1 MLLEPRH
8 APARAHP
15 DDSTI
20 SVLVIEDDLVFQRII
35 QDYLRHPSVGG
46 IRVTLADR
54 LKTGL
59 VELGPESIDAVLLD
73 LTLPDSEGLETLHR
87 LQEYAPW
94 VPVIVLTG
102 LDDDA
107 IAAEAVRR
115 GAQDFIVK
123 TDLNPALLARS
134 IRYAI
139 ERSKAEV
146 ALRESERRFRAV
158 VEDQTELVCRF
169 LPDGRL
175 TFVNDAFCRFFG
187 RDSEHLLGR
196 SFLPVTG
203 DDQPPT
209 AAFFAAADPRHP
221 TRSREQHLVPPLG
234 EPSWIQWTDRAL
246 FDGDGRLAEFQ
257 SVGRDITE
265 QKKLERQL
273 FQAQKMET
281 LGQLAGGLAH
291 DFNNLLTVITGCCG
305 LLLLE
310 EERAGMVPNPRILEI
325 EKAAHRAA
333 SLTQQ
338 LLAVSRRHVAHPVV
352 LDLNQVIWQ
361 TEEMLHRLLG
371 ERVEVS
377 VSPEPAL
384 GRIKADRSQIE
395 QILVNLVV
403 NARDAMP
410 EGGKLSIATA
420 AVAAGEPHPGESTQ
434 HRGPWAE
441 LAVTDTGVGMDADTQ
456 ERIFEPFFSTKDVG
470 RGTGLGLS
478 IVYSLVKQSDGLI
491 LVESE
496 LGRGTRIR
504 IHFPITEDPQPP
516 IEEPFADRAAPPH
529 QGSGTI
535 LLVEDEEIVRS
546 MVQSL
551 LEPQGYT
558 VLPAASAEEAM
569 ELLDAAGDEP
579 DAMLTDIVLPGR
591 SGLQLADEVKE
602 RFPGIR
608 ILFMSGY
615 ADTAAHHEGWV
626 ASARNFLQKPFSP
639 NELLIKLGEV
649 LSHAVNEGEE
659 P

>member
-1 MLLEPRH
+1 MPIETRH
-8 APARAHP
+8 APARESPGGSA
-15 DDSTI
+15 I

-54 LKTGL
+54 LKAGL
-59 VELGPESIDAVLLD
+59 DQLDPETVDAVLLD
-73 LTLPDSEGLETLHR
+73 LTLPDSEGLDTLR
-87 LQEYAPW
+87 RIEEYAPW

-107 IAAEAVRR
+107 VAAEAVRR

-139 ERSKAEV
+139 ERSKAEA
-146 ALRESERRFRAV
+146 ALRDSESRFRAV

-169 LPDGRL
+169 LPNGRL
-175 TFVNDAFCRFFG
+175 TFVNRAFCRFFG
-187 RDSEHLLGR
+187 RDPEHLLGR

-203 DDQPPT
+203 DDQAPT
-209 AAFFAAADPRHP
+209 ATFFASADPRQP
-221 TRSREQHLVPPLG
+221 TRSREQHLVPPVG
-234 EPSWIQWTDRAL
+234 DPSWIQWTDRAL
-246 FDGDGRLAEFQ
+246 FDGEGRLVEFQ

-273 FQAQKMET
+273 FQAQKMEN

-310 EERAGMVPNPRILEI
+310 EEQAGIPPNPRIFEI

-338 LLAVSRRHVAHPVV
+338 LLAVSRRHVARPVV
-352 LDLNQVIWQ
+352 LDLNQVVWH
-361 TEEMLHRLLG
+361 TEEMLRRLLG

-377 VSPEPAL
+377 VSPEPGL
-384 GRIKADRSQIE
+384 GRVKADRSQIE

-410 EGGKLSIATA
+410 EGGKLTIATA
-420 AVAAGEPHPGESTQ
+420 AVTAEEPHPGESPT

-441 LAVTDTGVGMDADTQ
+441 LAVTDTGVGMGPDLR
-456 ERIFEPFFSTKDVG
+456 ERIFEPFFTTKAVG

-496 LGRGTRIR
+496 PDRGTTIRIR
-504 IHFPITEDPQPP
+504 FPITGEPQPSF
-516 IEEPFADRAAPPH
+516 EEPLADRAARPLR
-529 QGSGTI
+529 GSGTI
-535 LLVEDEEIVRS
+535 LLVEDESTVRA

-558 VLPAASAEEAM
+558 VLPAGSAEEAM
-569 ELLDAAGDEP
+569 EVLADAGHDL
-579 DAMLTDIVLPGR
+579 DAMLTDIVLPGQ
-591 SGLQLADEVKE
+591 SGLQLADEVKA

-608 ILFMSGY
+608 ILYMSGY
-615 ADTAAHHEGWV
+615 ADTATDHEGWV
-626 ASARNFLQKPFSP
+626 ASERNFLQKPFSP
-639 NELLIKLGEV
+639 NELLIKLSEV
-649 LSHAVNEGEE
+649 LSHAGKEGEE